1 MRTRMLILTAFF
13 AVLTAVGAFIRI
25 PTPVSNFSLQVLFTC
40 MAGLLLGPRWGA
52 ASQAVYVGLGLLGLP
67 VFTLGGG
74 LSYVLQP
81 TFGFLLGLIPAAW
94 LVGHLTRSRRDFK
107 HLFPACLAGT
117 AMVYLLGL
125 PWMHGILTLHMDLEI
140 TFGQTL
146 VWGMLVFIPED
157 IAKAALSA
165 YLASKLLPR
174 LRR

>member
-74 LSYVLQP
+74 LE
-81 TFGFLLGLIPAAW
+81 GRGGPAPGR
-94 LVGHLTRSRRDFK
+94 V
-107 HLFPACLAGT
+107 
-117 AMVYLLGL
+117 
-125 PWMHGILTLHMDLEI
+125 
-140 TFGQTL
+140 
-146 VWGMLVFIPED
+146 
-157 IAKAALSA
+157 
-165 YLASKLLPR
+165 
-174 LRR
+174 